1 MSKFLDRLDKLSR
14 GPTTALGF
22 GAGGRTE
29 KLPGMALIGDLSSGK
44 RPAQSAATLSKI
56 GADGA
61 LVQGD
66 DPEGIPK
73 NVAEALKDIP
83 WGVRASA
90 LTADGVTGFMEKG
103 CDFLAFAP
111 DGAQVGALNDEDA
124 GYVLC
129 VPPDMDEQSLRAIE
143 DLPVDAVLLALDSV
157 DPPLTVQHLLAIGAV
172 RGSFSKYFLLE
183 VPVGLT
189 SGELEGLKEMGVDG
203 LVVDATAASAKEMTG
218 LKDRLMS
225 LPRRQRNR
233 GRNLGTV
240 HPRDS
245 YAAPAV
251 PAPAEDDDEDDED
264 F

>member
-44 RPAQSAATLSKI
+44 RSAQAAATLSKI
-56 GADGA
+56 GADAA

-66 DPEGIPK
+66 GPEGIPK
-73 NVAEALKDIP
+73 NVAEALKDVP
-83 WGVRASA
+83 FGVRASS
-90 LTADGVTGFMEKG
+90 LTEDAVTGLRDQG

-111 DGAQVGALNDEDA
+111 DGAQVGALSDEDA

-129 VPPDMDEQSLRAIE
+129 VPHDMDEQSLRAIE
-143 DLPVDAVLLALDSV
+143 DLPVNVVLLALDSV
-157 DPPLTVQHLLAIGAV
+157 EPPLTVQHLLAIGVV

-183 VPVGLT
+183 VPAGLT

-203 LVVDATAASAKEMTG
+203 LVVDATATSAKEMTG
-218 LKDRLMS
+218 LKDRLMALS
-225 LPRRQRNR
+225 HRQRNR
-233 GRNLGTV
+233 GRKSGTV

-245 YAAPAV
+245 YAAPAM
-251 PAPAEDDDEDDED
+251 PAAESDHEDEDDD